1 MVYRTTP
8 KMQKRKAT
16 RRRGLLDVATRLF
29 GRRGY
34 HGTTVPMVV
43 SESGSSTGS
52 FYNYF
57 ENKEDLFAQVLVSIG
72 ERLSAELNQAIAQA
86 DEPIGRMRAAV
97 ERLFLFLAANPAEA
111 RILLVESSG
120 LGGRLAAL
128 QREILGS
135 HARSVELAIT
145 AVKGRR
151 SPGDPAILARC
162 WVGAVYEAVRF
173 WYELPTKK
181 RPSPTEVANQVAA
194 FNLRGI
200 GR

>member
-29 GRRGY
+29 GRHGY

-43 SESGSSTGS
+43 AESGSSTGS

-57 ENKEDLFAQVLVSIG
+57 ANKEDLFAQVLVSVG
-72 ERLSAELNQAIAQA
+72 ERLSAELNQAIAEA
-86 DEPIGRMRAAV
+86 DEPIGQMRAAV
-97 ERLFLFLAANPAEA
+97 ERLFLFLARSPAEA

-128 QREILGS
+128 QREILSS
-135 HARSVELAIT
+135 HARSVERAISSVS
-145 AVKGRR
+145 ARP
-151 SPGDPAILARC
+151 SPGDPAVLARC
-162 WVGAVYEAVRF
+162 WVGAVYEAVRY
-173 WYELPTKK
+173 WHELPAKA
-181 RPSPTEVANQVAA
+181 RRAPDDVASQVAA